1 MTLIWCDPHLH
12 TPVYFLLSQ
21 LSLMDVLYSSTFV
34 PKTTTAF
41 LSGRNSIS
49 FINCGIQLF
58 LFVILVGAG
67 CLPLAVTAYDR
78 YAAMRHPAQFSWAP
92 PSVFP
97 RPLAPGWVH
106 FSVPWSMSS
115 TLWIS
120 LTVPP
125 GKSTISLVRTQLSWN
140 LCKYFSLWKWPLCQW
155 NCVSPLSNICH
166 HGFIWADPLHCF
178 ETKVKLGHE
187 EGTDNLFFPFD
198 CAVSLLW
205 NSNC

>member
-1 MTLIWCDPHLH
+1 MELKIVIVFTLIFLILLETLAGSVLRMTLIWCDSHLH

-78 YAAMRHPAQFSWAP
+78 YAAMRHPAQFS
-92 PSVFP
+92 
-97 RPLAPGWVH
+97 
-106 FSVPWSMSS
+106 
-115 TLWIS
+115 
-120 LTVPP
+120 
-125 GKSTISLVRTQLSWN
+125 
-140 LCKYFSLWKWPLCQW
+140 
-155 NCVSPLSNICH
+155 
-166 HGFIWADPLHCF
+166 
-178 ETKVKLGHE
+178 
-187 EGTDNLFFPFD
+187 
-198 CAVSLLW
+198 
-205 NSNC
+205 